1 MLQSLGCEA
10 TSIGENLLLVGM
22 IMVCKASNDPL
33 CGNISLQ
40 QDTSKLVQP
49 AILLRKSQCDLDVSC
64 PRQ

>member
-10 TSIGENLLLVGM
+10 TSIGENLLLVSM
-22 IMVCKASNDPL
+22 IVVCEVRDDPL
-33 CGNISLQ
+33 CRDRGLQ

-49 AILLRKSQCDLDVSC
+49 ATLLRKSPCDLDVSC